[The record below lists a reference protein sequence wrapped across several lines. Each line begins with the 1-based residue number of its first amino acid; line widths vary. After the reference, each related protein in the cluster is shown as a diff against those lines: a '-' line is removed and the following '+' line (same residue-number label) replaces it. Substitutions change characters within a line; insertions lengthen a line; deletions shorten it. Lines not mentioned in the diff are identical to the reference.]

1 MSYKTSILFQPT
13 RGKYPFLLA
22 TESDGIPLTKEELE
36 ALKFECEVALR
47 EYDNDERKEDGQ
59 FK

>member
-1 MSYKTSILFQPT
+1 MSYKNTVLYRPE
-13 RGKYPFLLA
+13 GKYPFLLA